1 VNALKGRVQ
10 DISMPIEQDLDLIIY
25 NLEDGYQYQLLSTD
39 LLESLTALI
48 HCIFHLNW
56 AMKSGY
62 ARKSSEHDCRKTEL
76 IEAPIVPIAV
86 GYQSISSEEC
96 YHFARE
102 AFQRFKRT
110 ITWKAIPS
118 VV

>member
-1 VNALKGRVQ
+1 
-10 DISMPIEQDLDLIIY
+10 MPIEQGLDLIIY
-25 NLEDGYQYQLLSTD
+25 NLEDGCQYQLLCTD

-56 AMKSGY
+56 AMKNGY
-62 ARKSSEHDCRKTEL
+62 AGKSSEHDCRKTQL
-76 IEAPIVPIAV
+76 VEAPIVQIPV
-86 GYQSISSEEC
+86 GYQSISSAEC
-96 YHFARE
+96 YLFARE

-110 ITWKAIPS
+110 ITWKIIPS